1 MIKYT
6 IGLDV
11 ANKDIK
17 ACFGSIDIHQKFKI
31 HGTRTFPN
39 SASALP
45 KFVEWIAKLQKEKD
59 IPLRVCMEATGVYY
73 ERYAMHLQQ
82 EGFLVFSIVL
92 PNRSKKY
99 FAALGMKSK
108 NDKIDAIGLAK
119 MAAQQDLR
127 IWTPASKFFYSLRKL
142 TRQRQSIQE
151 YKTTLNGKIHAEKAS
166 AHPEELVLQQLIQH
180 EEMLKKQLKNIDLQI
195 EEHLKKDPQVYQ
207 KVKNIEKIKGV
218 STVTVSVIIAE
229 TFGFELFENA
239 KQLISYAG
247 YDVVEN
253 QSGKRSGKTRISKKG
268 NARMRRVLHLPAFN
282 VVRFNNHQFATF
294 FYRILGR
301 HHIKMKAY
309 VAVQKKLLTTIFALW
324 KKNEAFDEYYNL
336 IRNDNNKSSK
346 KQSFDINIETS
357 PGKLQTKV
365 AWRSLFFRFKEKI
378 IVNSLGI

>member
-6 IGLDV
+6 IGIDV
-11 ANKDIK
+11 ASKDVK

-31 HGTRTFPN
+31 HSTRTFAN
-39 SASALP
+39 STSALP
-45 KFVEWIAKLQKEKD
+45 KFVDWIAKLQKLKD
-59 IPLRVCMEATGVYY
+59 LPLRVCMEATGVYH

-82 EGFLVFSIVL
+82 EGFEVSIVL

-119 MAAQQDLR
+119 MAAQQDLM
-127 IWTPASKFFYSLRKL
+127 IWTPASKFFYTLRKL

-151 YKTTLNGKIHAEKAS
+151 YKTTLKGKIHAEKAS
-166 AHPEELVLQQLIQH
+166 AHPEEIVLNQLIQH
-180 EEMLKKQLKNIDLQI
+180 EEMLKKQLKNIDVQI
-195 EEHLKKDPQVYQ
+195 EQHLKKDPQVYQ

-229 TFGFELFENA
+229 TFGFELFKNA

-268 NARMRRVLHLPAFN
+268 NPRIRRVLHLPAFS
-282 VVRFNNHQFATF
+282 VVRFDNHQFKTF
-294 FYRILGR
+294 FYRILGQ

-324 KKNEAFDEYYNL
+324 KKNEAYDEYYNL
-336 IRNDNNKSSK
+336 ITNDNYKNSK
-346 KQSFDINIETS
+346 KQSLDMNIETS
-357 PGKLQTKV
+357 PDKLQPQC
-365 AWRSLFFRFKEKI
+365 A
-378 IVNSLGI
+378 